1 MLNVICSFKPDFS
14 IILGDFNARPK
25 PWWQN
30 DIDTN
35 EGTKIDAITSYHG
48 LHQYSPKTLK
58 YCVGVQQDQSYLR
71 GEGASLTLV
80 GDPSSDTVT
89 IKMPYWVDVLYRPAS
104 HPIVSYWIG

>member
-48 LHQYSPKTLK
+48 LHQYFPKTLK
-58 YCVGVQQDQSYLR
+58 ILCWCPAGSVLPQGR
-71 GEGASLTLV
+71 RCFFSL
-80 GDPSSDTVT
+80 G
-89 IKMPYWVDVLYRPAS
+89 WRPFQ
-104 HPIVSYWIG
+104 